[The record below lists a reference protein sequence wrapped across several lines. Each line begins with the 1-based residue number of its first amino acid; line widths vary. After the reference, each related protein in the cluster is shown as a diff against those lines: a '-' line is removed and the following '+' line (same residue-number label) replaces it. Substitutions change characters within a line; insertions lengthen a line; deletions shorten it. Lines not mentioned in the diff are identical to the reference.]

1 MSGQRGTFI
10 ILEIGAEGGS
20 LKVLGRLDDNC
31 MPYYSIQLRDQSLE
45 FLSEEESGSTIR
57 RDSEWTASW
66 DDAIKNLGRYPW
78 PMLYPLYVHP
88 DYRERVLANVEQY
101 RGRDG
106 QPARASAVEKWTRV
120 CQQDT
125 AM

>member
-1 MSGQRGTFI
+1 MSGQRSTFI
-10 ILEIGAEGGS
+10 IVEIGAEGGS

-31 MPYYSIQLRDQSLE
+31 TPNYSIQLRDQSLE
-45 FLSEEESGSTIR
+45 LLSEEESGSTIH

-66 DDAIKNLGRYPW
+66 DNAMKSLGRYPW

-88 DYRERVLANVEQY
+88 EYRERVLANVEQY

-106 QPARASAVEKWTRV
+106 QPGRH
-120 CQQDT
+120 Q
-125 AM
+125 